1 MAYGAAG
8 TAAYGSDFMD
18 IKNTYLFGR
27 TSNKSQWTP
36 AELEEIGR
44 KAQAARA
51 LMRAASRD
59 YITETLSKAGKLF
72 GPGGKYRKAALSH
85 LKEHITFSGPVIAR
99 SLDIIPEILDRHALI
114 KRMNMELFLPYALEA
129 PVERRGYGGL
139 IRALPKGVVLH
150 VGAGNVFLGILDS
163 MVIGFLTKNVNIVK
177 LPSSGSNF
185 INLFMDALKEADE
198 KSILSRCAA
207 ILSWKG
213 GSQALEEAALKNVNA
228 VFVWGGY
235 DAVQSYRKIAPIDV
249 RVEGF
254 GPKTSVGVVFESCV
268 DNEGMGDVARRA
280 ALDASLWDQAACSS
294 LHTLYLIAPVKRHKA
309 LAASFLK
316 EARKYFSRLAKDLPQ
331 GRLSPDEQAEITRA
345 RELARA
351 DAALD
356 RGSYE
361 SSAPNTDWTVIYEK
375 DPVYRVSP
383 LNRVLYVKT
392 VESLEEVKEK
402 LMPLRG
408 YIQTVGVGGS
418 IERKKVLETLAP
430 AGIARVVKLGK
441 MLEEANGSPHDGIF
455 PMMSLVNWVPIEEK
469 PSQLDRLSELVEYAR
484 SRSPFYGRHFKG
496 VPRITAIGDFAKIPL
511 LEKHHVLEN
520 TPPDSADLLTSR
532 VQRGIYFASG
542 GSTGQPK
549 YVFYDQHEYDHT
561 CRMLAFT
568 FEAAGLNEK
577 DVIAN
582 LFIAG
587 NLWSSWLSVEKAIAY
602 TKAISVPVGSNLP
615 LENILRYLEDFSVTA
630 VIGLP
635 SFLVKL
641 AEYVKANP
649 AKYKLC
655 VKKIFYGGEYV
666 GEEMV
671 RFFKS
676 VFPGV
681 DVRSGGYASADAGV
695 IGFQCPK
702 CVKGQHHLFAW
713 SQFIEFVEQDTIS
726 PVKEGDAGEILV
738 TGLSKKH
745 MPIIRYR
752 VGDLGRW
759 VMKPCACGRKEPL
772 FEILGRC
779 DDRIHVGGAHLF
791 VNDIQNALGKVPELG
806 FNFQVI
812 IEKKGH
818 RDKLQVKVEVKAEK
832 DLQNSKILAGRLWKK
847 ITEYCGDLRESVKM
861 KWLDRPVIEI
871 LKPNTIERI
880 LRTGKIRRVID
891 RRVQV

>member
-1 MAYGAAG
+1 MN
-8 TAAYGSDFMD
+8 
-18 IKNTYLFGR
+18 IKNTYLFGK
-27 TSNKSQWTP
+27 SFNKTTWTP
-36 AELEEIGR
+36 AELEEIGL
-44 KAQAARA
+44 KAQAARS

-59 YITETLSKAGKLF
+59 YITETLAKAGRLF
-72 GPGGKYRKAALSH
+72 AAGGKYRQAALDH
-85 LKEHITFSGPVIAR
+85 LKEHITFSGPVIEK
-99 SLDIIPEILDRHALI
+99 SLDIIPEILDRHSLV

-129 PVERRGYGGL
+129 PVERRGYEGL

-177 LPSSGSNF
+177 LSSSGSNF
-185 INLFMDALKEADE
+185 INLFMDALKEVDQKE
-198 KSILSRCAA
+198 ILAKCAA
-207 ILSWKG
+207 IVSWKG
-213 GSQALEEAALKNVNA
+213 GSQELEEAALKNVNA

-268 DNEGMGDVARRA
+268 DNEGMGEVARRA

-294 LHTLYLIAPVKRHKA
+294 LHTLYIIAPAKRHKA

-316 EARKYFSRLAKDLPQ
+316 EAKKYFARLASDLPQ
-331 GRLSPDEQAEITRA
+331 GSLSPDEQVEITRA
-345 RELARA
+345 RGLACA
-351 DAALD
+351 DAAMD
-356 RGSYE
+356 AGSYE
-361 SSAPNTDWTVIYEK
+361 SSAPKTDWTVIYEK

-383 LNRVLYVKT
+383 LNRVLYFKT
-392 VESLEEVKEK
+392 VETLEEVRDR
-402 LMPLRG
+402 LMSMRG

-469 PSQLDRLSELVEYAR
+469 PSQLDRLSELVEHAR
-484 SRSPFYGRHFKG
+484 TRSPFYGRHFKG
-496 VPRITAIGDFAKIPL
+496 VPRITAIGDFAKVPF

-520 TPPDSADLLTSR
+520 TPPDSADLLTSK

-615 LENILRYLEDFSVTA
+615 LENIVQYLEDFSVTA

-635 SFLVKL
+635 SFLAKL
-641 AEYVKANP
+641 AEFVKVNP
-649 AKYKLC
+649 AKHKLC

-666 GEEMV
+666 GEEMIK
-671 RFFKS
+671 FFKS

-695 IGFQCPK
+695 IGFQCPE
-702 CVKGQHHLFAW
+702 CVKGQHHLFAF
-713 SQFIEFVEQDTIS
+713 SQFIEFVDQDTMA
-726 PVKEGDAGEILV
+726 PMKKGDIGELVV

-759 VMKPCACGRKEPL
+759 VMKPCGCGRKEPL

-791 VNDIQNALGKVPELG
+791 VNDIQNALGKVPELS
-806 FNFQVI
+806 FNFQVV

-818 RDKLQVKVEVKAEK
+818 RDTLKVRVEAKDAESLK
-832 DLQNSKILAGRLWKK
+832 NSKRLMDELWRE
-847 ITEYCGDLRESVKM
+847 IEGHCEDLHESVRL
-861 KWLDRPVIEI
+861 KWLDKPVIEV
-871 LKPNTIERI
+871 LKPNTIDRV
-880 LRTGKIRRVID
+880 LRTGKIRKVID
-891 RRVQV
+891 KRVKV

>member
-1 MAYGAAG
+1 MK
-8 TAAYGSDFMD
+8 
-18 IKNTYLFGR
+18 IHNTYLFG
-27 TSNKSQWTP
+27 KACDKAGWTP
-36 AELEEIGR
+36 AELEKIGLR
-44 KAQAARA
+44 AQAARG
-51 LMRAASRD
+51 LLRGVPRE
-59 YITETLSKAGKLF
+59 YIVETLAKAGRLF
-72 GPGGKYRKAALSH
+72 EKGSKYRKAALAH
-85 LKEHITFSGPVIAR
+85 LKEHITFSAPVIDK
-99 SLDIIPEILDRHALI
+99 SLDVIPELLNKSAMN
-114 KRMNMELFLPYALEA
+114 KRLNMELFIPYALESS
-129 PVERRGYGGL
+129 VERRGYEGL
-139 IRALPKGVVLH
+139 IRAMPKGVVLH

-163 MVIGFLTKNVNIVK
+163 MVIGFLTKNVNVVK
-177 LPSSGSNF
+177 LSSSGSRF
-185 INLFMDALKEADE
+185 INLFMEALAEADE
-198 KSILSRCAA
+198 KKVLVKSCAV
-207 ILSWKG
+207 LSWKG
-213 GSQALEEAALKNVNA
+213 GSKGLEEAALKHVNA

-254 GPKTSVGVVFESCV
+254 GPKTSVGVVFESCIRH
-268 DNEGMGDVARRA
+268 EGMDNVAHRA

-294 LHTLYLIAPVKRHKA
+294 LHTLYLVAPAKKHAEYAADFLKCAKKHFAR
-309 LAASFLK
+309 LAA
-316 EARKYFSRLAKDLPQ
+316 ELPP
-331 GRLSPDEQAEITRA
+331 GRLSPDEMVEINKA
-345 RELARA
+345 RQLARV
-351 DAALD
+351 DQAL
-356 RGSYE
+356 GNASYV
-361 SSAPNTDWTVIYEK
+361 SSAPKTDWTVIYEK

-392 VESLEEVKEK
+392 VETLEQVRDLLEP
-402 LMPLRG
+402 MRG

-418 IERKKVLETLAP
+418 IERKKVMETLGP
-430 AGIARVVKLGK
+430 AGIARVVRLGK

-455 PMMSLVNWVPIEEK
+455 PMMSLVNWLPIEEK
-469 PSQLDRLSELVEYAR
+469 PSQLDRLSELVDFAR
-484 SRSPFYGRHFKG
+484 ARSPFYRKHFKD
-496 VPRITAIGDFAKIPL
+496 VPRIVSLADFQRAPF

-532 VQRGIYFASG
+532 VQRGIFFASG

-568 FEAAGLNEK
+568 FEAAGLNER

-615 LENILRYLEDFSVTA
+615 LENIVGYLQDFRVTA
-630 VIGLP
+630 IIGLP

-641 AEYVKANP
+641 AEFVRASG
-649 AKYKLC
+649 KYKLA

-671 RFFKS
+671 KFFKS

-695 IGFQCPK
+695 IGFQCPH
-702 CVKGQHHLFAW
+702 CVKGQHHLFSS
-713 SQFIEFVEQDTIS
+713 SQYIEFVDQDTLE
-726 PVKEGDAGEILV
+726 PVKDGEVGELIV
-738 TGLSKKH
+738 TGLNKKH

-759 VMKPCACGRKEPL
+759 ALKPCACGRKERL

-791 VNDIQNALGKVPELG
+791 VNDIQEALGKVPDLS
-806 FNFQVI
+806 FNFQVVI
-812 IEKKGH
+812 AKQGH
-818 RDKLQVKVEVKAEK
+818 KDTLAIRAEVKDPAA
-832 DLQNSKILAGRLWKK
+832 LARAGEL
-847 ITEYCGDLRESVKM
+847 GDLLWRELEKHCEDLHESVRM
-861 KWLDRPVIEI
+861 RWLDKPEIEV
-871 LKPNTIERI
+871 LKPGSIERVQ
-880 LRTGKIRRVID
+880 RTGKIRRVLD
-891 RRVQV
+891 RRVRV

>member
-1 MAYGAAG
+1 M
-8 TAAYGSDFMD
+8 DFMK
-18 IKNTYLFGR
+18 IHNTYLFGKVL
-27 TSNKSQWTP
+27 NKTAWTP
-36 AELEEIGR
+36 EEIEEIGR
-44 KAQAARA
+44 KAQAARE
-51 LMRAASRD
+51 LLRGVSRD
-59 YITETLSKAGKLF
+59 YIAETLAAAGKLF
-72 GPGGKYRKAALSH
+72 VPGTKYRKAALEH
-85 LKEHITFSGPVIAR
+85 LKGHITFSEPVIDK
-99 SLDIIPEILDRHALI
+99 SLDIIPEILDRHTLI

-129 PVERRGYGGL
+129 SVERRGYEGL
-139 IRALPKGVVLH
+139 IRAMPKGVVLH

-163 MVIGFLTKNVNIVK
+163 LVIGFLTKNVNVVK
-177 LPSSGSNF
+177 LSSSGSNF
-185 INLFMDALKEADE
+185 INIFMDALKEAD
-198 KSILSRCAA
+198 KKGVLCKCAA
-207 ILSWKG
+207 VLSWKG
-213 GSQALEEAALKNVNA
+213 GSQGLEEAALKNANA

-235 DAVQSYRKIAPIDV
+235 EAVQSYRKIAPIDV

-268 DNEGMGDVARRA
+268 INEGMGEVARRA

-294 LHTLYLIAPVKRHKA
+294 LHTLYLIAPAKRHKE
-309 LAASFLK
+309 LAAAFLK
-316 EARKYFSRLAKDLPQ
+316 EAKVHFSRLAKELPQ
-331 GRLSPDEQAEITRA
+331 GRLSPDEQVEITKA
-345 RELARA
+345 RQLARV

-356 RGSYE
+356 AGAYE
-361 SSAPNTDWTVIYEK
+361 SSAPKTDWTVIYEK

-402 LMPLRG
+402 LMPMRG

-430 AGIARVVKLGK
+430 AGIARVVKLGR

-455 PMMSLVNWVPIEEK
+455 PMMSLVNWVPIEEM
-469 PSQLDRLSELVEYAR
+469 PSQLDRLSELVDHAR
-484 SRSPFYGRHFKG
+484 TRSPFYGRHYKG
-496 VPRITAIGDFAKIPL
+496 VPRITCMEDFLKVPF

-520 TPPDSADLLTSR
+520 TPPDSADLLTSK

-568 FEAAGLNEK
+568 YEAAGL
-577 DVIAN
+577 DGTDTIAN

-587 NLWSSWLSVEKAIAY
+587 NLWSSWLSVEKALAY

-615 LENILRYLEDFSVTA
+615 LENIVQYLEDFSVTA

-649 AKYKLC
+649 GKHKLR
-655 VKKIFYGGEYV
+655 VKKILYGGEYV
-666 GEEMV
+666 GIEMIK
-671 RFFKS
+671 FFKS
-676 VFPGV
+676 VFPGC
-681 DVRSGGYASADAGV
+681 DVRSAGYATADAGV
-695 IGFQCPK
+695 VGFQCPD
-702 CVKGQHHLFAW
+702 CVKGQHHLFAR
-713 SQFIEFVEQDTIS
+713 SQYIEFVDQDTLK
-726 PVKEGDAGEILV
+726 PVKRGDVGELVV

-759 VMKPCACGRKEPL
+759 LDKKCACGRTEQL

-791 VNDIQNALGKVPELG
+791 VNDIQNALGKVPDLS
-806 FNFQVI
+806 FNFQVVI
-812 IEKKGH
+812 GKKGH
-818 RDKLQVKVEVKAEK
+818 KDTLGLRVEVKDAAA
-832 DLQNSKILAGRLWKK
+832 LARAGEL
-847 ITEYCGDLRESVKM
+847 GDLLWREIEKHCEDLHESVRM
-861 KWLDRPVIEI
+861 KWLDKPQIDV
-871 LKPNTIERI
+871 LKPNAIERV
-880 LRTGKIRRVID
+880 LRTGKIRRVLD
-891 RRVQV
+891 KRVKV

>member
-1 MAYGAAG
+1 MK
-8 TAAYGSDFMD
+8 
-18 IKNTYLFGR
+18 IHNTYLFGKA
-27 TSNKSQWTP
+27 SDKAAWTP
-36 AELEEIGR
+36 EELEAVGL
-44 KAQAARA
+44 KAQAARE
-51 LMRAASRD
+51 LMRGASRE
-59 YITETLSKAGKLF
+59 YIISTLARAGALF
-72 GPGGKYRKAALSH
+72 EKGGKYRKAALAH
-85 LKEHITFSGPVIAR
+85 LKEHITFSPPVIDK
-99 SLDIIPEILDRHALI
+99 SLDVIPELLNKVAMN
-114 KRMNMELFLPYALEA
+114 KRLNMELFLPYALEA
-129 PVERRGYGGL
+129 PVERRGYEGL
-139 IRALPKGVVLH
+139 VRAAPKGVVLH

-177 LPSSGSNF
+177 LSSSGSNF
-185 INLFMDALKEADE
+185 INLFMEALKEVDE
-198 KSILSRCAA
+198 KGILSGSAA
-207 ILSWKG
+207 IVSWKG
-213 GSQALEEAALKNVNA
+213 GSQALEEAALKHVNA

-235 DAVQSYRKIAPIDV
+235 DAVQSYRRIAPIDV

-254 GPKTSVGVVFESCV
+254 GPKTSVGVVFASCV
-268 DNEGMGDVARRA
+268 DNEGMAEVARRA

-294 LHTLYLIAPVKRHKA
+294 LHTLYFIAPAARHKA
-309 LAASFLK
+309 LAAEFLK
-316 EARKYFSRLAKDLPQ
+316 EARGQFAGLAKELPP
-331 GRLSPDEQAEITRA
+331 GKLSPDEQVEINRA
-345 RELARA
+345 RELARV
-351 DAALD
+351 DSAL
-356 RGSYE
+356 GNASFI
-361 SSAPNTDWTVIYEK
+361 SSAPRTDWTVIYEK

-383 LNRVLYVKT
+383 LNRVLYVKA
-392 VESLEEVKEK
+392 VESIEAVRDL
-402 LMPLRG
+402 LTPMRG

-455 PMMSLVNWVPIEEK
+455 PMMSLVNWLPIEEK
-469 PSQLDRLSELVEYAR
+469 PSQLDRLSELVDYAR
-484 SRSPFYGRHFKG
+484 ARSPFYKRHFKG
-496 VPRITAIGDFAKIPL
+496 VPRITALEDFLEVPF

-520 TPPDSADLLTSR
+520 TPPDSSDLLTSK
-532 VQRGIYFASG
+532 VQRGIFFASG

-568 FEAAGLNEK
+568 YEAAGLGEK

-615 LENILRYLEDFSVTA
+615 LENIVGYLEDFQVTA

-649 AKYKLC
+649 GRHKLA

-671 RFFKS
+671 KFFKG

-681 DVRSGGYASADAGV
+681 DVRSAGYATADAGV
-695 IGFQCPK
+695 IGFQCQR
-702 CVKGQHHLFAW
+702 CVKGQHHLFSS
-713 SQFIEFVEQDTIS
+713 SQFIEFVDQDTLK
-726 PVKEGDAGEILV
+726 PVKRGEVGELVV

-759 VMKPCACGRKEPL
+759 LGKTCACGRKEPM

-791 VNDIQNALGKVPELG
+791 VNDIQNALGKVPDLT
-806 FNFQVI
+806 FNFQVVI
-812 IEKKGH
+812 GKKGH
-818 RDKLQVKVEVKAEK
+818 KDTLTIRVEVKDPAALARAGELA
-832 DLQNSKILAGRLWKK
+832 DLLWRQ
-847 ITEYCGDLRESVKM
+847 IESHCEDLHESVRM
-861 KWLDRPVIEI
+861 KWLDKPVIEV

-880 LRTGKIRRVID
+880 QRTGKIRRVLD
-891 RRVQV
+891 KRVKA

>member
-1 MAYGAAG
+1 MKI
-8 TAAYGSDFMD
+8 T
-18 IKNTYLFGR
+18 NTYLFGK
-27 TSNKSQWTP
+27 TLNKTAWTP
-36 AELEEIGR
+36 AELEEIGLQ
-44 KAQAARA
+44 AQAARE
-51 LMRAASRD
+51 LMRGASRE
-59 YITETLSKAGKLF
+59 YITATLAKAGKMF
-72 GPGGKYRKAALSH
+72 EKGGKYRKAALAH
-85 LKEHITFSGPVIAR
+85 LKEHITFSAPVIDK
-99 SLDIIPEILDRHALI
+99 SLDVIPELLNKQAMH
-114 KRMNMELFLPYALEA
+114 KRLTMELFLPYALEA
-129 PVERRGYGGL
+129 PVERRGYEGL
-139 IRALPKGVVLH
+139 VRALPKGVVLH

-163 MVIGFLTKNVNIVK
+163 LVIGFLTKNVNIVK
-177 LPSSGSNF
+177 LSSSGSNF
-185 INLFMDALKEADE
+185 INIFMDALKEVDE
-198 KSILSRCAA
+198 KGILAKSAA
-207 ILSWKG
+207 IVSWKG
-213 GSQALEEAALKNVNA
+213 GSQGLEEAALRNVNA

-235 DAVQSYRKIAPIDV
+235 EAVQSYRKIAPIDV

-268 DNEGMGDVARRA
+268 ENEGMDAVALRA
-280 ALDASLWDQAACSS
+280 ATDASLWDQAACSS
-294 LHTLYLIAPVKRHKA
+294 LHTLYFIAPAKKHKA
-309 LAASFLK
+309 LAAGFLK
-316 EARKYFSRLAKDLPQ
+316 ASKKHFAHFAKELPP
-331 GRLSPDEQAEITRA
+331 GKLSPDEQVEINRA
-345 RELARA
+345 RQLARV
-351 DAALD
+351 DSAL
-356 RGSYE
+356 GKASYE
-361 SSAPNTDWTVIYEK
+361 SSAPKTDWTVIYEK
-375 DPVYRVSP
+375 DPAYRVSP

-392 VESLEEVKEK
+392 VESLEEVRER

-469 PSQLDRLSELVEYAR
+469 PSQLDRLSELVDHAR
-484 SRSPFYGRHFKG
+484 TRSPFYGRHFKG
-496 VPRITAIGDFAKIPL
+496 VPRITSLEDFAKVPF

-520 TPPDSADLLTSR
+520 TPPDSADLLTSK

-568 FEAAGLNEK
+568 YEAAGLDET
-577 DVIAN
+577 DTIAN

-615 LENILRYLEDFSVTA
+615 LENIAGYLQDFRVTA

-641 AEYVKANP
+641 AEYVKDHKATCRLNI
-649 AKYKLC
+649 
-655 VKKIFYGGEYV
+655 KKIFYGGEYV
-666 GEEMV
+666 GDEMV
-671 RFFKS
+671 KFFKS

-681 DVRSGGYASADAGV
+681 DVRSGGYATSDAGV
-695 IGFQCPK
+695 VGFQCRH
-702 CVKGQHHLFAW
+702 CVKGQHHLFAY
-713 SQFIEFVEQDTIS
+713 SQFIEFVDQDTMA
-726 PVKEGDAGEILV
+726 PVKRGEIGELVV

-759 VMKPCACGRKEPL
+759 LDKPCGCGRKEPL

-791 VNDIQNALGKVPELG
+791 VNDIQNALGRVPDLS
-806 FNFQVI
+806 FNFQVVI
-812 IEKKGH
+812 GKKGH
-818 RDKLQVKVEVKAEK
+818 KDTLALRVEVKDAAA
-832 DLQNSKILAGRLWKK
+832 LARAGEL
-847 ITEYCGDLRESVKM
+847 GDLLWREIEKHCEDLHESVRL
-861 KWLDRPVIEI
+861 KWLDKPLIEV
-871 LKPNTIERI
+871 LKPNSIERI
-880 LRTGKIRRVID
+880 QRTGKIRKVID
-891 RRVQV
+891 KRIAA

>member
-1 MAYGAAG
+1 MK
-8 TAAYGSDFMD
+8 
-18 IKNTYLFGR
+18 IHNTYLFGKA
-27 TSNKSQWTP
+27 SDKAAWTP
-36 AELEEIGR
+36 EELEELGR
-44 KAQAARA
+44 RAQAARA
-51 LMRAASRD
+51 LMRGASRE
-59 YITETLSKAGKLF
+59 YIVSTLARAGALF
-72 GPGGKYRKAALSH
+72 EKGGRYRKAALAH
-85 LKEHITFSGPVIAR
+85 LKGHITFSPPVIDK
-99 SLDIIPEILDRHALI
+99 SLDVIPELLGKHAMN
-114 KRMNMELFLPYALEA
+114 KRLNMELFLPYALEA
-129 PVERRGYGGL
+129 PVERRGYDGL
-139 IRALPKGVVLH
+139 VRAAPKGVVLH

-163 MVIGFLTKNVNIVK
+163 LVIGFLTKNVNIVK
-177 LPSSGSNF
+177 LSSSGSNF
-185 INLFMDALKEADE
+185 INLFMEALKEVDE
-198 KSILSRCAA
+198 KGILSKCAA
-207 ILSWKG
+207 VVSWKG
-213 GSQALEEAALKNVNA
+213 GSQDLEEAALKHVNA

-235 DAVQSYRKIAPIDV
+235 DAVQAYRRIAPIDV

-254 GPKTSVGVVFESCV
+254 GPKTSVGVVFASCV
-268 DNEGMGDVARRA
+268 DNEGMAEVARRA

-294 LHTLYLIAPVKRHKA
+294 LHTLYLIAPAARHKA
-309 LAASFLK
+309 LAAEFLK
-316 EARKYFSRLAKDLPQ
+316 AARPHFARLAAELPP
-331 GRLSPDEQAEITRA
+331 GKLSPDEQVEITRA
-345 RELARA
+345 RELARV
-351 DAALD
+351 DAAL
-356 RGSYE
+356 GAAAYE
-361 SSAPNTDWTVIYEK
+361 SSAPGTAWTVIYEK

-392 VESLEEVKEK
+392 VESIEAVRDL

-455 PMMSLVNWVPIEEK
+455 PMMSLVNWLPIEEK
-469 PSQLDRLSELVEYAR
+469 PSQLDRLSELVDHAR

-496 VPRITAIGDFAKIPL
+496 VPRITALADFEKVPF

-520 TPPDSADLLTSR
+520 TPPDSADLLTSK
-532 VQRGIYFASG
+532 VQRGIFFASG

-561 CRMLAFT
+561 CRMLAYT
-568 FEAAGLNEK
+568 LEAAGLGGG

-615 LENILRYLEDFSVTA
+615 LENIAGYLEDFKVTA

-641 AEYVKANP
+641 AEYVKADP
-649 AKYKLC
+649 RRHKLC

-671 RFFKS
+671 KFFKS

-681 DVRSGGYASADAGV
+681 DVRSAGYATADAGV
-695 IGFQCPK
+695 IGFQCPA
-702 CVKGQHHLFAW
+702 CVKGQHHLFAH
-713 SQFIEFVEQDTIS
+713 SQFIEFVDQDTLK
-726 PVKEGDAGEILV
+726 PVKPGEVGELVV

-759 VMKPCACGRKEPL
+759 LLKPCACKRKEPL

-791 VNDIQNALGKVPELG
+791 VNDIQNALGKVPDLS
-806 FNFQVI
+806 FNFQVVI
-812 IEKKGH
+812 GKKGH
-818 RDKLQVKVEVKAEK
+818 KDTLAIRVEVKDPAALARSGELA
-832 DLQNSKILAGRLWKK
+832 DLLWRQV
-847 ITEYCGDLRESVKM
+847 EEHCEDLHESVRM
-861 KWLDRPVIEI
+861 KWLDKPAIDV

-880 LRTGKIRRVID
+880 QRTGKIRKVID
-891 RRVQV
+891 KRVEV

>member
-1 MAYGAAG
+1 
-8 TAAYGSDFMD
+8 
-18 IKNTYLFGR
+18 
-27 TSNKSQWTP
+27 
-36 AELEEIGR
+36 LEEIGLR
-44 KAQAARA
+44 AQQARE
-51 LMRAASRD
+51 LMRGASRD
-59 YITETLSKAGKLF
+59 YIADTLAGAGRFFAKN
-72 GPGGKYRKAALSH
+72 GKYRKAALAH
-85 LKEHITFSGPVIAR
+85 LKRHITFSEPVIDK
-99 SLDIIPEILDRHALI
+99 SLDIIPEILDKQTLI

-129 PVERRGYGGL
+129 PVERRGYDGL
-139 IRALPKGVVLH
+139 VRALPKGVVLH

-177 LPSSGSNF
+177 ISSSGSNF
-185 INLFMDALKEADE
+185 INIFMAALKEADE
-198 KSILSRCAA
+198 KGVLAKSAA

-213 GSQALEEAALKNVNA
+213 GSQVLEEAVLKHVNA

-235 DAVQSYRKIAPIDV
+235 DAVQAYRKIAPIDV

-254 GPKTSVGVVFESCV
+254 GPKTSVGVVFESCIEY
-268 DNEGMGDVARRA
+268 EGMDAVARRA
-280 ALDASLWDQAACSS
+280 AIDASLWDQAACSS
-294 LHTLYLIAPVKRHKA
+294 LHTLYLIAPAKKHKA
-309 LAASFLK
+309 LAAEFLK
-316 EARKYFSRLAKDLPQ
+316 AAKEHFARLAEELPQ
-331 GRLSPDEQAEITRA
+331 GRLSPDEQVEITRA
-345 RELARA
+345 RELARV
-351 DAALD
+351 DAAL
-356 RGSYE
+356 GKASYV
-361 SSAPNTDWTVIYEK
+361 SSAPTTHWTVIYEK

-392 VESLEEVKEK
+392 VETLEEVKAN

-469 PSQLDRLSELVEYAR
+469 PSQLDRLSELVEHAR
-484 SRSPFYGRHFKG
+484 ARSPFYKRHFKD
-496 VPRITAIGDFAKIPL
+496 VPRIITLADFQKAPF

-520 TPPDSADLLTSR
+520 TPPDSADLLTSK
-532 VQRGIYFASG
+532 VQRGIFFASG

-561 CRMLAFT
+561 CRMLAFAL
-568 FEAAGLNEK
+568 EASGLGEK

-615 LENILRYLEDFSVTA
+615 LENIVGYLEDFKVTA

-641 AEYVKANP
+641 AEFVKANKS
-649 AKYKLC
+649 KYKLC
-655 VKKIFYGGEYV
+655 VNKIFYGGEYV

-671 RFFKS
+671 NFFKG

-681 DVRSGGYASADAGV
+681 DVRSAGYATADAGV
-695 IGFQCPK
+695 VGFQCPV

-713 SQFIEFVEQDTIS
+713 SQFVEFVDQDTLE
-726 PVKEGDAGEILV
+726 PVKKGEIGELVV

-759 VMKPCACGRKEPL
+759 IIKPCGCGRKEPL

-791 VNDIQNALGKVPELG
+791 VNDIQNALGKVSDLS
-806 FNFQVI
+806 FNFQVVI
-812 IEKKGH
+812 DKKGH
-818 RDKLQVKVEVKAEK
+818 RDTLKICVEVQDVSALPRAEK
-832 DLQNSKILAGRLWKK
+832 SAYLLWREIEGHCEDLH
-847 ITEYCGDLRESVKM
+847 ESVRM
-861 KWLDRPVIEI
+861 KWLDKPEIEV
-871 LKPNTIERI
+871 LKPNTIERV
-880 LRTGKIRRVID
+880 LRTGKIRKVID
-891 RRVQV
+891 KRIKV

>member
-1 MAYGAAG
+1 MK
-8 TAAYGSDFMD
+8 
-18 IKNTYLFGR
+18 IHNTYLFGK
-27 TSNKSQWTP
+27 TSDKLSWTP
-36 AELEEIGR
+36 AELEKLGLQ
-44 KAQAARA
+44 AQAARE
-51 LMRAASRD
+51 LMRGASKE
-59 YITETLSKAGKLF
+59 YITDTLARAGKLF
-72 GPGGKYRKAALSH
+72 EKGGRYRKAALAH
-85 LKEHITFSGPVIAR
+85 LKEHINFSVPVIDKT
-99 SLDIIPEILDRHALI
+99 LDVIPELLNRSAMS

-129 PVERRGYGGL
+129 PVERRGYEGVV
-139 IRALPKGVVLH
+139 RALPKGVVLH

-163 MVIGFLTKNVNIVK
+163 LVIGFLTKNVNIVK
-177 LPSSGSNF
+177 ISSSGSNF
-185 INLFMDALKEADE
+185 INLFMDALKEVDE
-198 KSILSRCAA
+198 KGILSKSAA
-207 ILSWKG
+207 IVSWKG
-213 GSQALEEAALKNVNA
+213 GTKGLEEAALKNVNA

-268 DNEGMGDVARRA
+268 LNEGMDNVALRA
-280 ALDASLWDQAACSS
+280 ATDASLWDQAACSS
-294 LHTLYLIAPVKRHKA
+294 LHTLYFIAPAWKHKA
-309 LAASFLK
+309 LAAEFLK
-316 EARKYFSRLAKDLPQ
+316 AAKKHFAQFAKDLPP
-331 GRLSPDEQAEITRA
+331 GKLSPDEQVEINKA
-345 RELARA
+345 RQLARV
-351 DAALD
+351 DAAL
-356 RGSYE
+356 GAASWE
-361 SSAPNTDWTVIYEK
+361 SSAPKTDWTVIYEK

-392 VESLEEVKEK
+392 VESIEEVRDR

-469 PSQLDRLSELVEYAR
+469 PSQLDRLSELVDHAR
-484 SRSPFYGRHFKG
+484 SRSPFYGRHFKS
-496 VPRITAIGDFAKIPL
+496 VPRITCMEDFAQVPF

-520 TPPDSADLLTSR
+520 TPPDSADLLTSK

-561 CRMLAFT
+561 CRMLAFSL
-568 FEAAGLNEK
+568 EAAGLNEK
-577 DVIAN
+577 DTIAN
-582 LFIAG
+582 LFVAG
-587 NLWSSWLSVEKAIAY
+587 NLWSSWLSVEKAISY
-602 TKAISVPVGSNLP
+602 TKSISVPVGSNLP
-615 LENILRYLEDFSVTA
+615 LENIVGYLEDFRVTA

-649 AKYKLC
+649 GKHKLC

-671 RFFKS
+671 KFFRD
-676 VFPGV
+676 VFPGT
-681 DVRSGGYASADAGV
+681 DVRSAGYATADAGV
-695 IGFQCPK
+695 LGFQCPV
-702 CVKGQHHLFAW
+702 CVKGQHHLFAH
-713 SQFIEFVEQDTIS
+713 SQFIEFVDQDTMA
-726 PVKEGDAGEILV
+726 PVKAGEIGELVV

-759 VMKPCACGRKEPL
+759 ILKSCSCGRTEPL

-791 VNDIQNALGKVPELG
+791 VNDIQNALGKVPDLT
-806 FNFQVI
+806 FNFQVVI
-812 IEKKGH
+812 GKKGH
-818 RDKLQVKVEVKAEK
+818 KDTLAIRVEVKDPAALARSGELA
-832 DLQNSKILAGRLWKK
+832 DLLWRE
-847 ITEYCGDLRESVKM
+847 IERHCEDLHDSVRM
-861 KWLDRPVIEI
+861 KWLDKPLIDV

-880 LRTGKIRRVID
+880 QRTGKIRKVID
-891 RRVQV
+891 KRVKV

>member
-1 MAYGAAG
+1 M
-8 TAAYGSDFMD
+8 T
-18 IKNTYLFGR
+18 IHNTYLFGKV
-27 TSNKSQWTP
+27 SDKSSWTP
-36 AELEEIGR
+36 QEIEALGI
-44 KAQAARA
+44 KAQAARE
-51 LMRAASRD
+51 LMRAAPRD
-59 YITETLSKAGKLF
+59 YITSTLAAAGRLF
-72 GPGGKYRKAALSH
+72 APGGKYRKAALAH
-85 LKEHITFSGPVIAR
+85 LRQRITFSEPVIAR
-99 SLDIIPEILDRHALI
+99 SLDIVPEILEKHALM

-129 PVERRGYGGL
+129 PVERRGYDGL

-163 MVIGFLTKNVNIVK
+163 LVIGFLTKNVNIVK
-177 LPSSGSNF
+177 LSSSGSSF
-185 INLFMDALKEADE
+185 INLFMEALKEVDE
-198 KSILSRCAA
+198 RGILSKCAA
-207 ILSWKG
+207 IVTWKG
-213 GSQALEEAALKNVNA
+213 GSQELEKAALKHVNA

-268 DNEGMGDVARRA
+268 ENEGMDEVARRA

-294 LHTLYLIAPVKRHKA
+294 LHTLYFIAPAKKHKA

-316 EARKYFSRLAKDLPQ
+316 ASVKHFAQLAEDLPQ

-345 RELARA
+345 RQLARV
-351 DAALD
+351 DAAI
-356 RGSYE
+356 GAGNYE
-361 SSAPNTDWTVIYEK
+361 SSAPATDWTVIYEK
-375 DPVYRVSP
+375 DPSYRVSP

-455 PMMSLVNWVPIEEK
+455 PMMSLVNWLPIEEK
-469 PSQLDRLSELVEYAR
+469 PSQLDRLSELVEHAR

-496 VPRITAIGDFAKIPL
+496 VPRITSVKDFLTVPF
-511 LEKHHVLEN
+511 LEKNHVLEN
-520 TPPDSADLLTSR
+520 TPPDSSDLLTSK

-568 FEAAGLNEK
+568 FEAAGLDEK

-582 LFIAG
+582 LFVAG

-615 LENILRYLEDFSVTA
+615 LENIVRYLEDFRVTA

-641 AEYVKANP
+641 AEFVRANP
-649 AKYKLC
+649 GKHKLC

-671 RFFKS
+671 KFFKS

-695 IGFQCPK
+695 IGFQCPV

-713 SQFIEFVEQDTIS
+713 SQFIEFVGQDTLA
-726 PVKEGDAGEILV
+726 PVKKGDAGEIVV

-759 VMKPCACGRKEPL
+759 IMKPCACGRKEPL

-791 VNDIQNALGKVPELG
+791 VNDIQNALGKVPDLS
-806 FNFQVI
+806 FNFQVVVD
-812 IEKKGH
+812 KKRH
-818 RDKLQVKVEVKAEK
+818 RDSLKVRVEAK
-832 DLQNSKILAGRLWKK
+832 DAAALARASQLAGLLWRE
-847 ITEYCGDLRESVKM
+847 IEICCEDLRDSVRL
-861 KWLDRPVIEI
+861 KWLDKPEVEV

-880 LRTGKIRRVID
+880 QRTGKIRKVID
-891 RRVQV
+891 KRVKV